1 MIYIRKHR
9 EGDCEYIS
17 ASDVFKFLPEATEK
31 AQSMF
36 NFLYLVEHQLNY
48 FNMNN
53 STAFGNPD
61 YEFIS
66 GQVVGYCKAKGWIW
80 EEKDG
85 IISIRSGSRTF
96 MKIEKPGIPS
106 WEKEKRADIRKMYD
120 DLGI

>member
-1 MIYIRKHR
+1 MCLDSYPKRLKKHKVCLIFYI
-9 EGDCEYIS
+9 
-17 ASDVFKFLPEATEK
+17 L
-31 AQSMF
+31 Q
-36 NFLYLVEHQLNY
+36 N
-48 FNMNN
+48 NN

-85 IISIRSGSRTF
+85 IISIKSGNRTF
-96 MKIEKPGIPS
+96 IKIEKPGIPS